1 MGRSDSTKEE
11 EQSSLTDR
19 LRGGTQ
25 FTVEKADS
33 EVCHIRNPQ
42 MQIKT
47 ELFFL
52 DNILSHI
59 QSRLIQLSRTL
70 DANRTMNTYSI
81 YSFNQSPR
89 NKSTSKKVVELISI
103 SMLIERSFSEQG
115 LGGRRGLFF
124 FFSYS
129 IEIVRG
135 ADRSSKQSLSYIR
148 CHSPKTH
155 TIT

>member
-1 MGRSDSTKEE
+1 MLVVESMGK
-11 EQSSLTDR
+11 
-19 LRGGTQ
+19 
-25 FTVEKADS
+25 
-33 EVCHIRNPQ
+33 RNKHNDTPQ
-42 MQIKT
+42 
-47 ELFFL
+47 FFL
-52 DNILSHI
+52 HTERSLSHLPYLI
-59 QSRLIQLSRTL
+59 KKSKTRKLIQLSRTL